1 MNQLTFALI
10 YFLFAWFFLTSN
22 LDALG
27 IPASSAIW
35 NAVMEKFE
43 KPPFS
48 LTPEQYINDIQTP
61 SDIYSWS
68 VNVFVPQLFVETSKN
83 GDESGY
89 CTE

>member
-10 YFLFAWFFLTSN
+10 YLAFAMCFVFTN
-22 LDALG
+22 LNALG
-27 IPASSAIW
+27 IPVSSNIW

-61 SDIYSWS
+61 SDIYLWA
-68 VNVFVPQLFVETSKN
+68 VNVFVPQLYVET
-83 GDESGY
+83 
-89 CTE
+89 